1 MIEAYCDGACRVS
14 NPGITSC
21 AWVVYEGEREVK
33 HQAYFLGPE
42 LHTNNYAEFQGLI
55 KLLEHL
61 HSAHIKDVVI
71 YCDSALVVNTVNGIW
86 TPNKPDISKM
96 CAYATGL
103 MTVGYHRLI
112 HIKGHDGIAGNEEAD
127 RLCNEELDRQ
137 EEHVKTMGSN
147 NKQTQS

>member
-14 NPGITSC
+14 NPGVTSC

-61 HSAHIKDVVI
+61 HSAHIKEWLFIVI
-71 YCDSALVVNTVNGIW
+71 LPW
-86 TPNKPDISKM
+86 
-96 CAYATGL
+96 L
-103 MTVGYHRLI
+103 
-112 HIKGHDGIAGNEEAD
+112 
-127 RLCNEELDRQ
+127 
-137 EEHVKTMGSN
+137 
-147 NKQTQS
+147 